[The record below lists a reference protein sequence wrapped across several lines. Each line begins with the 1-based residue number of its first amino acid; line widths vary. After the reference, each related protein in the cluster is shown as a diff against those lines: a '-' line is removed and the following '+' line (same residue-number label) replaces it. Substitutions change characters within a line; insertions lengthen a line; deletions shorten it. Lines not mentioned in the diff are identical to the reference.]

1 MLVLIINNGSTSSRF
16 SLINT
21 NDNVVLASGG
31 AENLFTDKCYYKYS
45 NNLYNKFSINRS
57 FNSYEE
63 VIEYT
68 IKCLTEGE
76 YAIISS
82 LDDID
87 AIGHRVVHGGG
98 IYTESVEIDSDVLEN
113 IRSFSDISP
122 LHNVISLKTIEACQ
136 KLVPNIPN
144 IAVFDTTFHS
154 TIPEENYLYAI
165 PEKLYTEYGV
175 RKYGFHGISYK
186 YVLDRYASLTGKEKS
201 EINNVMCHMGGGCSM
216 TAIKNGKSYDT
227 TMGYSPLSGMVM
239 SNRSGN
245 VDPAIIPIIMKAYDV
260 DVEGAISILNKESG
274 YFSICGNNDAK
285 SIVIDSNNGNELAMK
300 CRIIAANDFRKNL
313 LSMMAN
319 LPTMDSIVLTG
330 GMLAK
335 NYSQRALF
343 FENLEKFGIVLDK
356 EKNELIYNREAII
369 STSESEIPIYVIPTN
384 EELQIAKECVEVL
397 SKKGMIL
404 RKTLH

>member
-16 SLINT
+16 SLIDM
-21 NDNVVLASGG
+21 NDNTFLASGG

-45 NNLYNKFSINRS
+45 NNLQNKFSINRS
-57 FNSYEE
+57 FDSYEE

-68 IKCLTEGE
+68 LKCLTEGE
-76 YAIISS
+76 YSVISS
-82 LDDID
+82 LDDIN

-98 IYTESVEIDSDVLEN
+98 IYNDSVEIDEDVLEN
-113 IRSFSDISP
+113 IRSFSNISP
-122 LHNVISLKTIEACQ
+122 LHNTTSIKTIEACQ

-165 PEKLYTEYGV
+165 PEKLYTEYRV

-186 YVLDRYASLTGKEKS
+186 YVLNRYSSLIGKNLN
-201 EINNVMCHMGGGCSM
+201 EINSVICHMGGGCSM

-227 TMGYSPLSGMVM
+227 TMGFSPLSGMVM

-245 VDPAIIPIIMKAYDV
+245 IDPAIIPIIMEAYDV
-260 DVEGAISILNKESG
+260 NVEEAINILNKKSG
-274 YFSICGNNDAK
+274 YYAICGNNDAK
-285 SIVIDSNNGNELAMK
+285 SIVIDSNNGDELAMK

-319 LPTMDSIVLTG
+319 LPTIDSIVLTG

-335 NYSQRALF
+335 NYNQRALF
-343 FENLEKFGIVLDK
+343 FENLEKFGIILDK

-369 STSESEIPIYVIPTN
+369 SKAESEIPIYVIPTN
-384 EELQIAKECVEVL
+384 EELQIAKECIEVL

-404 RKTLH
+404 RKTLR